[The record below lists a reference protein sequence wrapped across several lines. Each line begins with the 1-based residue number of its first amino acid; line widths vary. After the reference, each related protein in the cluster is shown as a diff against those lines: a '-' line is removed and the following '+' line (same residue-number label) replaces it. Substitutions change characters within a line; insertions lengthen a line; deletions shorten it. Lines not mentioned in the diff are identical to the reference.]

1 MDARFERVRTNR
13 PAATSIKRVTAIC
26 ETIRIRARLRPRNP
40 YPRDSPVRDSLSAG
54 IKSILVDWSAGASPN
69 SIPVNSD
76 SPATTPSTC
85 QFNSAR
91 KVKFSRPFASSRVRK
106 RIPPDGER
114 NAEHAAQRRQQN
126 ALSEEAGG

>member
-76 SPATTPSTC
+76 SPRSEE
-85 QFNSAR
+85 R
-91 KVKFSRPFASSRVRK
+91 RVGKECRT
-106 RIPPDGER
+106 RWS
-114 NAEHAAQRRQQN
+114 AEHEKKKKQKERPVTVD
-126 ALSEEAGG
+126 EK